1 MLLASFYSWRD
12 RGNWHKTTRAV
23 PMGEGQHGRATFPP
37 RPLKAPGARPR
48 CPPLPF
54 LPCSCPCGGAQLL
67 LTTHRDSQAGNRNRR
82 SSLWGWKCQESA
94 KKLDAASQCWSLLTA
109 PCLSLCKVLPDLQCQ
124 KVGTSLEEK
133 MESPWQGPWCQP
145 SEQHHFPS
153 SSWHLNGCSGKP
165 APSCAYLRI

>member
-94 KKLDAASQCWSLLTA
+94 KKLDAASHAEICSPLLACHCAKCYQTFSA
-109 PCLSLCKVLPDLQCQ
+109 KQQERLWKRRWHPHSRGPDAKQ
-124 KVGTSLEEK
+124 V
-133 MESPWQGPWCQP
+133 
-145 SEQHHFPS
+145 S
-153 SSWHLNGCSGKP
+153 STISP
-165 APSCAYLRI
+165 APRGI